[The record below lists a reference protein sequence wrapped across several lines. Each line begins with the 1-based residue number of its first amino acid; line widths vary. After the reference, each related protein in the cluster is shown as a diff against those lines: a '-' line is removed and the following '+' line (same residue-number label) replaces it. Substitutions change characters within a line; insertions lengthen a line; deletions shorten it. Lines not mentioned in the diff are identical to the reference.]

1 MGNVVVVASIFPK
14 IILTNQ
20 VIVDVLKYCWHLSK
34 SLLLSKDTT
43 TILDIIILTFEII
56 YI

>member
-20 VIVDVLKYCWHLSK
+20 VIVDVLKYC
-34 SLLLSKDTT
+34 
-43 TILDIIILTFEII
+43 
-56 YI
+56 